1 MSNLQHSPKIPFNP
15 PKKPTLAIAFDFEE
29 KAPAQALL
37 ARLNPNDC
45 AIKIGKSMF
54 TQYGPAW
61 VKEVADQGFPVFL
74 DLKYHDIPNT
84 VASAC
89 KEAAKLGVWMVN
101 VHAQGGRAMMMAAKA
116 AVAQF
121 EHPPLLIAVT
131 VLTSFTE
138 QDLSELG
145 VSGTVLNQVLRL
157 AKLAKECELDG
168 VVCSA
173 QEAKAIKAVCGQD
186 FLTIT
191 PGIRLAEGSQDDQ
204 KRVLT
209 PQAAVAQGADV
220 LVMGRAIIQHPV
232 PAILIQQIL
241 ADIQTP

>member
-1 MSNLQHSPKIPFNP
+1 MSNQDHNP
-15 PKKPTLAIAFDFEE
+15 TSAFKTPHKPTLAVAFDFED
-29 KAPAQALL
+29 KAAAEALL

-61 VKEVADQGFPVFL
+61 VKEVVDQGFPVFL

-89 KEAAKLGVWMVN
+89 KEAAKLGVWMIN
-101 VHAQGGRAMMMAAKA
+101 VHAQGGRAMLMAAKA

-121 EHPPLLIAVT
+121 AYPPLLIAVT

-138 QDLSELG
+138 QDLSEIG
-145 VSGTVLNQVLRL
+145 VSGTVLNHVLRL
-157 AKLAKECELDG
+157 AKLAKECGLDG

-191 PGIRLAEGSQDDQ
+191 PGIRLADSSQDDQ

-220 LVMGRAIIQHPV
+220 LVMGRAIIQHPT
-232 PAILIQQIL
+232 PAVLIQQIL
-241 ADIQTP
+241 ADIQSS

>member
-1 MSNLQHSPKIPFNP
+1 MNNPQHHQKIRFNLPSR
-15 PKKPTLAIAFDFEE
+15 PTLAIAFDFEE

-61 VKEVADQGFPVFL
+61 IEEIVDQGFPVFL

-89 KEAAKLGVWMVN
+89 REAAKLGVWMVN
-101 VHAQGGRAMMMAAKA
+101 VHAQGGKAMMMAARE

-121 EHPPLLIAVT
+121 AHSPLLIAVT

-138 QDLSELG
+138 QDLQEVG
-145 VSGTVLNQVLRL
+145 VSGSVLDQVLRL
-157 AKLAKECELDG
+157 AKLAKACGLDG

-173 QEAKAIKAVCGQD
+173 HEAEAVKAVCGQD
-186 FLTIT
+186 FLTVT
-191 PGIRLAEGSQDDQ
+191 PGIRLADNSLDDQ

-209 PQAAVAQGADV
+209 PQAAVAAGADV
-220 LVMGRAIIQHPV
+220 LVMGRAIIQAPE
-232 PAILIQQIL
+232 PAALIQKIL
-241 ADIQTP
+241 SDIQR